1 MSISPSSN
9 SNAGSNTTSQTHFP
23 EQRVQTIADALG
35 VYLTTSFCDS
45 IVRHSGQSL
54 EELAAQGQSLDA
66 ASRPVPVNPKDN
78 APGIAHDKSNRAQR
92 SKCLTWFSELPA
104 SEAWLDTVVR

>member
-1 MSISPSSN
+1 MSTLQPSIAN
-9 SNAGSNTTSQTHFP
+9 NEFKNQFP

-54 EELAAQGQSLDA
+54 EELAAQSRAMEAEVAPVSQNEKTYSAGNKVNKISRGRIVKDLGWTSYSPVRDSFFASLL
-66 ASRPVPVNPKDN
+66 
-78 APGIAHDKSNRAQR
+78 G
-92 SKCLTWFSELPA
+92 
-104 SEAWLDTVVR
+104 

>member
-9 SNAGSNTTSQTHFP
+9 SSAKSKTTSQQPFP

-45 IVRHSGQSL
+45 IVRHSGKSL

-66 ASRPVPVNPKDN
+66 VSRPLSANPKDDPS
-78 APGIAHDKSNRAQR
+78 AIANDKSNRAQR
-92 SKCLTWFSELPA
+92 PKRLTWFSEL
-104 SEAWLDTVVR
+104 STTEAWVDSIAR